1 MNLFNVG
8 IDVGG
13 THVSCA
19 LVNRDTGKL
28 LPESL
33 QVADI
38 DSNGSATQILDV
50 LAGILAKLPT
60 ASGNIAGIGIA
71 MPGPFDYI
79 RGISKITGVNKF
91 DRIFGLHLRQ
101 FIRGHIPVEYPIT
114 FINDASA
121 YACGEYVAGAAK
133 GSTRSIVLTFGTGFG
148 STFLLDGEI
157 LPGGA
162 EGVPEGGFLY
172 NIPYGDSIA
181 DDSFATRWF
190 VGEWQKRTGHSISD
204 VKEIADLARTGNQT
218 ASDIFNRFAD
228 NLAEFIAPWIER
240 FRPDRIV
247 LGGNISKAADLFFDR
262 LVWGIGSNPLF
273 RVSELWDEA
282 PIIGAALSVPAEPN
296 NDTPLRKTE
305 QYLAPAKTAP
315 TPEGVYD
322 IYPGFPIG
330 SGQIMPGAEALADW
344 LAEYPRVV
352 IEGYTGVFWDKLIA
366 SIDRQLRK
374 QNKRVRWFHVD
385 AALLP
390 EADIKH
396 LIQPSL
402 GDPDD
407 IFGKITDK
415 KLSDWFDS
423 EKLRQLQPDPGADI
437 NILVGAGSSLAGWD
451 APLVYVDVPKNELQF
466 RMRAH
471 AVTNLGMETYADD
484 RQMYKQSYFVDWRVL
499 NQHKCGLLPRI
510 DLIVDEQRPDAY
522 LSMSG
527 ENLRR
532 GLAAM
537 GRNFFRVRPWFEP
550 GAWGGQWMKAHFTG
564 LNTEVTNLAWSFEL
578 MVLENGL
585 MFESDGYRL
594 EVSFDFLMYQSH
606 REVLG
611 DGAARFGYEFPIRFD
626 FLDTFDGGNL
636 SVQCHPR
643 PDYIKEQFG
652 MPFTQDETY
661 YILDCEEDADVYLG
675 FQEGVDAADF
685 HHQLIRSQTENVAL
699 DVARYVQKFKAEK
712 HALYLIPNGTIHAS
726 GKNNLVLE
734 ISSAP
739 YIFTF
744 KMYDWLRL
752 DLDGRPR
759 PINIEHGMRNV
770 YFDRQGDRIQREFIS
785 KPYVL
790 AETDGYVL
798 EHLPTHPDHF
808 YDIHRYSFH
817 EQIAVETTNKCH
829 VWMLVEG
836 KSVWVETEDG
846 MKQRFNFAET
856 FVIPAAAKAYTIT
869 NESNGRVL
877 MVKAFLKD

>member
-1 MNLFNVG
+1 MKLFNVG

-19 LVNRDTGKL
+19 LVNRDNGKI

-38 DSNGSATQILDV
+38 DSNGSAAHVLDV
-50 LAGILAKLPT
+50 LATVLAKLPI
-60 ASGNIAGIGIA
+60 GPDKIAGIGIA
-71 MPGPFDYI
+71 MPGPFDYN
-79 RGISKITGVNKF
+79 RGISKITGVDKF
-91 DRIFGLHLRQ
+91 DRLFGLHVKQ
-101 FIRGHIPVEYPIT
+101 YIKGQIPADLPLT

-121 YACGEYVAGAAK
+121 YAQGEYFAGAAR
-133 GSTRSIVLTFGTGFG
+133 GSRRSLILTFGTGFG
-148 STFLLDGEI
+148 STFLVDGNI
-157 LPGGA
+157 QTGGT
-162 EGVPEGGFLY
+162 EGVPDGGFLY
-172 NIPYGDSIA
+172 NIPYGDGIA

-190 VGEWQKRTGHSISD
+190 VRKWQILTGQSIVN
-204 VKEIADLARTGNQT
+204 VKKIAELARTGNQT
-218 ASDIFNRFAD
+218 ARDIFDAFAD
-228 NLAEFIAPWIER
+228 NLAAFIAPWIER
-240 FRPDRIV
+240 FRPDTIV
-247 LGGNISKAADLFFDR
+247 LGGNISKAADLFLDR
-262 LVWGIGSNPLF
+262 LITGIGTEVRI

-282 PIIGAALSVPAEPN
+282 PIIGAAMSVRAGA
-296 NDTPLRKTE
+296 NDRSLRKTE
-305 QYLAPAKTAP
+305 QYVAPAKTET

-330 SGQIMPGAEALADW
+330 SAQIRSGEASLADW
-344 LAEYPRVV
+344 IAGHRQVI
-352 IEGYTGVFWDKLIA
+352 IEGYTGVFWDTFVA
-366 SIDRQLRK
+366 SVDRELRK
-374 QNKRVRWFHVD
+374 LNKRARWFHID

-390 EADIKH
+390 EAEIKH
-396 LIQPSL
+396 MIQPYM

-415 KLSDWFDS
+415 ELPDWFDR
-423 EKLRQLQPDPGADI
+423 EKLKQFQPDPEADI
-437 NILVGAGSSLAGWD
+437 NILVGTGSSLAGWE

-471 AVTNLGMETYADD
+471 AATNLGMETYADD
-484 RQMYKQSYFVDWRVL
+484 RQMYKQAYFLDWRVL
-499 NQHKCGLLPRI
+499 NKHKCDLLPRI
-510 DLIVDEQRPDAY
+510 DLIVDEQRPDEY
-522 LSMSG
+522 LFMSG
-527 ENLRR
+527 DNLRR

-564 LNTEVTNLAWSFEL
+564 LNAEVTNLAWSFEL

-594 EVSFDFLMYQSH
+594 EVSFDFLMYQSY

-611 DGAARFGYEFPIRFD
+611 NGAARFGYEFPIRFD

-661 YILDCEEDADVYLG
+661 YILDCEDDALVYLG
-675 FQEGVDAADF
+675 FQEGVDATEF
-685 HHQLIRSQTENVAL
+685 HQQLIHSQTHHVEL
-699 DVARYVQKFKAEK
+699 DVERYVQKFSAEK

-744 KMYDWLRL
+744 KMYDWVRL

-785 KPYVL
+785 KPSIL
-790 AETDGYVL
+790 EQTDSHVL
-798 EHLPTHPDHF
+798 EHLPTHPEHF
-808 YDIHRYSFH
+808 YDVHRYAFR
-817 EQIAVETTNKCH
+817 ERIEMETANKCH

-836 KSVWVETEDG
+836 TSIRIETEDG
-846 MKQRFNFAET
+846 MEQRFNFGET
-856 FVIPAAAKAYTIT
+856 FVIPAAANTYTIT
-869 NESNGRVL
+869 NESEERAL